1 MPRASERA
9 SVEGS
14 GSELL
19 VGAMRQDKSR
29 LAQFV
34 LEALD
39 LRVVNARTE
48 CGWTPLIHASLLP
61 DPGQRCRYVRLLL
74 EKGGDV
80 NGADRDGRTA
90 LSHSCQAGHGEVVK
104 LLVKANADPQIP
116 DAWGNDAL
124 IYSALAGQGAL
135 VDFLVRSFRRL
146 GLDVARANHR
156 GISAIEIARDLGH
169 TACLRALTKGTRRR
183 SSLEPG
189 NGGPLE
195 DITLKGYEQNQGLE
209 KSKGGAKLVSTSHQ
223 MDSQP
228 KRLASEPLKEIPK
241 LNLGLVAPQRA
252 QCVCQ
257 GLMEEDEGGSSMV
270 PERREILPCIPGGD
284 QDPRNLPSRGG
295 SSGRKDLILCQ
306 PSPLDL
312 QSRQP
317 SRVPVCRRS

>member
-1 MPRASERA
+1 
-9 SVEGS
+9 
-14 GSELL
+14 
-19 VGAMRQDKSR
+19 MRQDKSR

-135 VDFLVRSFRRL
+135 VDFLVRSFRSNRGDCNPQTRSGPSETARL
-146 GLDVARANHR
+146 IGTSGTGGGH
-156 GISAIEIARDLGH
+156 SAP
-169 TACLRALTKGTRRR
+169 
-183 SSLEPG
+183 SSLF
-189 NGGPLE
+189 
-195 DITLKGYEQNQGLE
+195 Q
-209 KSKGGAKLVSTSHQ
+209 Q
-223 MDSQP
+223 M
-228 KRLASEPLKEIPK
+228 
-241 LNLGLVAPQRA
+241 
-252 QCVCQ
+252 
-257 GLMEEDEGGSSMV
+257 
-270 PERREILPCIPGGD
+270 
-284 QDPRNLPSRGG
+284 
-295 SSGRKDLILCQ
+295 
-306 PSPLDL
+306 
-312 QSRQP
+312 
-317 SRVPVCRRS
+317 